1 MADVANEP
9 EPEAEYSVERIEDK
23 RIINGKVGIETKI

>member
-23 RIINGKVGIETKI
+23 RIINGKVGIENKN

>member
-1 MADVANEP
+1 MADVTNEP

-23 RIINGKVGIETKI
+23 RIINGKV